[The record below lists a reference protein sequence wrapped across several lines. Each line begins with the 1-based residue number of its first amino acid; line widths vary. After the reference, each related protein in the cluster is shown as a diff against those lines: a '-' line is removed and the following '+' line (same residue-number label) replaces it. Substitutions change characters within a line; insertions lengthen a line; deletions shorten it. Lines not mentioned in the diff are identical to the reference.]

1 MLYLKKLIFFLILIW
16 LSSHV
21 LQGQYRERCPQPTP
35 ASSWEQATW
44 PSPSGLYGAL
54 AGSPSFNPSFN
65 LNLSD
70 YVDTSSQQSTQLNT
84 SGTRSSASAAACSA
98 TQLQATQTETHSARE
113 GVTDNDPDGLF
124 NMPSGSRKRPADE
137 HGDARY

>member
-1 MLYLKKLIFFLILIW
+1 M
-16 LSSHV
+16 
-21 LQGQYRERCPQPTP
+21 LQGQYRERGPQPTP

-54 AGSPSFNPSFN
+54 AGSPPFNPSF
-65 LNLSD
+65 NLSD

-84 SGTRSSASAAACSA
+84 SGTRSSASAAAGSA
-98 TQLQATQTETHSARE
+98 TQLQATQSEMHSARE
-113 GVTDNDPDGLF
+113 DVTDTDPDGLLD
-124 NMPSGSRKRPADE
+124 MPLGSRKRTADE